1 MIPRINLNRDRAP
14 GVMGLI
20 GSLVGPLLVAALV
33 TSIAAL
39 AFSFA
44 SIDQIVLLFGINA
57 ILVVGFQ
64 VFVGGTG
71 IVSFG
76 HVAFMAIGAYV
87 GGVLAIPVTD
97 KATILPD
104 LPDFLAGVE
113 LSMPL
118 ALLCAGL
125 AAAAVALVTGFALM
139 RLSGAAASIATLG
152 LLIIVGNVL
161 SQSGSLTRGPQ
172 SLYGVPENTNFGWVF
187 GMLFLVVGLSALYK
201 WSPYGLRAR
210 AARDDALAAESSG
223 VSVLRSRLAAFTLSA
238 FITGIGG
245 ALYAQLLTA
254 FSPASF
260 YIPQLVVVIAMAIIG
275 GIHSITGAL
284 AGATVIT
291 VLNELM
297 RQVESGTSIFGT
309 SMQLPSGISFAILGV
324 ALILILRWR
333 PAGLLGSLEVEV
345 GARAGAGS
353 REGPIDVVA
362 GSPQSREST
371 ADGR

>member
-44 SIDQIVLLFGINA
+44 SVDQIVLLFGINA

-187 GMLFLVVGLSALYK
+187 GMLFLVVGLSTLYK

-223 VSVLRSRLAAFTLSA
+223 VSVLRSRLVAFTLSA

-260 YIPQLVVVIAMAIIG
+260 YIPQLVVVITMAIIG

-362 GSPQSREST
+362 GSPQSRDST